1 MTSKTVGRRGQG
13 GQVLIMAVL
22 MMAVVAGFTALTID
36 VGLFLHQ
43 RRQLQNAADAT
54 ALAGATALP
63 DASQAQVKAQQW
75 ATKNGIDVS
84 GGELE
89 SVSVSTYRVTND
101 RLSVTVKRD
110 VSFVFGR
117 VLGLTSDTM
126 RASATAGRVPV
137 TASCIAPW
145 AVQGVVNNASTDFGL
160 NPTALYTF
168 QLSASNWNSPGNF
181 GALAVY
187 GSGTSDYRNAVQGN
201 CGQVNACGS
210 ASPYVAEGSTLACA
224 TQTGSLGQ
232 NTNEGL
238 AERYPSSTWSTCD
251 VTAGPNGY
259 ADAKA
264 KSDLQ
269 ACKDR
274 VVSIAV
280 INAFPPQGQSANIE
294 VWGLSGFY
302 IARWDRWPPYGNGN
316 NPPPPNDGMIWGYLL
331 PSSSL
336 PSWSVQWGWDSSN
349 PFAPLV
355 VTLVK

>member
-1 MTSKTVGRRGQG
+1 MISETERRRGDG
-13 GQVLIMAVL
+13 GQILVMAVL
-22 MMAVVAGFTALTID
+22 FMAVVMGLTALTID

-54 ALAGATALP
+54 ALAGASALP
-63 DASQAQVKAQQW
+63 NASQASAKAQQW
-75 ATKNGIDVS
+75 ADKNGIDVA

-137 TASCIAPW
+137 RASCIAPW
-145 AVQGVVNNASTDFGL
+145 AVQGVVNDASSDFGL
-160 NPTALYTF
+160 DPTALYTF

-187 GSGTSDYRNAVQGN
+187 GGGTSDYRNAVEGN
-201 CGQVNACGS
+201 CGQVNACNTS
-210 ASPYVAEGSTLACA
+210 TPYVAEGETLSCA

-232 NTNEGL
+232 NTNEAL
-238 AERYPSSTWSTCD
+238 DARYPSSTWSTCD
-251 VTAGPNGY
+251 VAADANGY
-259 ADAKA
+259 TNAKI
-264 KSDLQ
+264 KSELQ
-269 ACKDR
+269 ECKDR
-274 VVSIAV
+274 VVSVAI
-280 INAFPPQGQSANIE
+280 INAFPPQGQSADIE

-316 NPPPPNDGMIWGYLL
+316 KPPPPNNGMIWGYLM
-331 PSSSL
+331 PATSL
-336 PSWSVQWGWDSSN
+336 PSWSVQWGWDSEN
-349 PFAPLV
+349 PFAPMV
-355 VTLVK
+355 ITLVK